1 MEHTLKSF
9 LADTKF
15 TVKEELDWVLRA
27 LSDSMTVAG
36 LRDVRDGLLVVSLWR
51 RGVRGRQG
59 AGCPAHR
66 VRRVDED
73 RGGLLCCGRQYH
85 HQQEAEARDLQAS
98 TRSWWVPAS
107 MV

>member
-51 RGVRGRQG
+51 CGVRGRQG
-59 AGCPAHR
+59 AGCPARR
-66 VRRVDED
+66 VRRSDGD
-73 RGGLLCCGRQYH
+73 RGGLLCCGQRH
-85 HQQEAEARDLQAS
+85 HQEADEKKIFALGEYGPR
-98 TRSWWVPAS
+98 
-107 MV
+107 